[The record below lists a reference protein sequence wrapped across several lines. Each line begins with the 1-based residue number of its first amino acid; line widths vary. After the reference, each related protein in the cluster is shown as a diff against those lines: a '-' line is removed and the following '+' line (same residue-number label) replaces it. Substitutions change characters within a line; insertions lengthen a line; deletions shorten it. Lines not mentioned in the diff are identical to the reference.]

1 MPNLM
6 HRKKCKLMLRAVKPL
21 VPGGDFMLLMESSDE
36 ECEKTKETK
45 NNEPDGK

>member
-21 VPGGDFMLLMESSDE
+21 VPYGDFTLLMESSDE
-36 ECEKTKETK
+36 ECEKTNKK
-45 NNEPDGK
+45 K